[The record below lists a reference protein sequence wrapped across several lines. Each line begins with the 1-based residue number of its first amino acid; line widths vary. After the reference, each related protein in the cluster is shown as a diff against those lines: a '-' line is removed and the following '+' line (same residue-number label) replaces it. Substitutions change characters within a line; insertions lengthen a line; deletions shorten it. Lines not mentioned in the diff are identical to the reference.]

1 MQILRVFLTLIACFL
16 GLPVFPALASEPLP
30 WANPWDVGMD
40 YEYVNRAFSDLAK
53 EIQSGAAPGVVGL
66 VLKDGKI
73 IARRAVGN
81 AQTHLV
87 IQAKDSNEL
96 SYVPSSERML
106 EDTLFDLAS
115 LTKMIATTTSIL
127 ILVDRGQ
134 IDLDK
139 TVATYI
145 PTFAARAKDKVT
157 VRHLITHT
165 SGLSSWFPF
174 HEIYIDREEIFRA
187 LDEDFALESPPGALR
202 VYSDLGFMVLGRL
215 VEVVSGQRLD
225 RFARENIFGPLG
237 MNHTGF
243 LPSLQARFLAAPTEL
258 DPQRDKILKG
268 IVHDE
273 NSRALGGVSGHA
285 GLFSTATDL
294 AVFAQMLLN
303 QGEFNGQR
311 ILKASTIQ
319 AMLKPQLPQPAI
331 DKGSDFLRNRKQ
343 LIGWWGMDDKLTIG
357 ADGGLP
363 SRTAYGHTGFTGT
376 AMYIDPEHNAAAIL
390 LSNAIHP
397 KREDANR
404 SALRQAF
411 FGNISKAL
419 AGAANV
425 NVEPENPAKGSR

>member
-1 MQILRVFLTLIACFL
+1 MRILGVYLTLMSCSL
-16 GLPVFPALASEPLP
+16 VLSVFPASASEPLP

-40 YEYVNRAFSDLAK
+40 YEYVNRAFSELAK

-87 IQAKDSNEL
+87 IQAKETNEL
-96 SYVPSSERML
+96 TYVPYSDRML

-127 ILVDRGQ
+127 ILADKGK

-157 VRHLITHT
+157 VRQLLTHT

-174 HEIYIDREEIFRA
+174 HEIYIDREEIFRSI
-187 LDEDFALESPPGALR
+187 DEDFALESPPGALR
-202 VYSDLGFMVLGRL
+202 IYSDLGFMVLGRL

-225 RFARENIFGPLG
+225 RFAQEHIFGPLG
-237 MNHTGF
+237 MDHTRF
-243 LPSLQARFLAAPTEL
+243 LPSLQERYLAAPTEL
-258 DPQRDKILKG
+258 DPQRDRILKG

-273 NSRALGGVSGHA
+273 NSRALSGVSGHA

-311 ILKASTIQ
+311 VLKAATVQ
-319 AMLKPQLPQPAI
+319 AMLKSQVPQSAI

-363 SRTAYGHTGFTGT
+363 SRAAYGHTGFTGT
-376 AMYIDPEHNAAAIL
+376 AIYIDPEHKAAAVL

-404 SALRQAF
+404 SALRRAF

-419 AGAANV
+419 AGSANV
-425 NVEPENPAKGSR
+425 NVEAENPAK